1 MTDFDIL
8 IIGGGLVGASLAV
21 ALRQSPLRIGVIEAV
36 PLAASSQPSY
46 DDRTLALAYGS
57 KQIFDSIGCWRDI
70 APEATPIERIHISD
84 RGHFGVT
91 RLSAAESGLPAL
103 GYVVPNRALGV
114 VLMKSLQASKNIE
127 WLCPAEMR
135 EISIHSGHATVTI
148 TGVPSPLT
156 GGEAETGKGPVDLFP
171 AERVREPSAHPGQTR
186 QDGGGR
192 DRAHAP
198 SHLHPNPPPSRG
210 RESDSHSRNSMNKT
224 LTARLVIA
232 ADGAHSAVRAALGI
246 EAERTEY
253 CQSAIVTTVT
263 AGEPHGNTA
272 YERFTDTGPLALL
285 PLTDNRCAVVWSA
298 KAEEVST
305 ITGWSDAGFLAQ
317 LQDRFGDRL
326 GTFTRLGKR
335 STYPLMLTRVK
346 EHVRERLALI
356 GNAAHTVHPV
366 AGQGFNLG
374 LRDVAVMAEILTD
387 ALRNGEDIGGLA
399 ALRRYADWR
408 VRDNRVTAG
417 FTNGLIRMFSNN
429 AFPLTFMRNA
439 GLIAVDLLP
448 GVKRRFV
455 RVTSGLA
462 GKLPR
467 LARGLPL

>member
-1 MTDFDIL
+1 MNTVCPDYDIL

-21 ALRQSPLRIGVIEAV
+21 ALRESPLRIGVIEAA
-36 PLAASSQPSY
+36 PLAASTQPSY

-57 KQIFDSIGCWRDI
+57 KQIFDSIGCWHDI

-84 RGHFGVT
+84 RGRFGMT
-91 RLSAAESGLPAL
+91 RLSATESGMPAL
-103 GYVVPNRALGV
+103 GYVVPNRALGLA
-114 VLMKSLQASKNIE
+114 LMQTLQTAKNIE

-135 EISIHSGHATVTI
+135 EISIQPGCATVVI
-148 TGVPSPLT
+148 EGVPSPLT
-156 GGEAETGKGPVDLFP
+156 RGEAETGKGPVGLFP
-171 AERVREPSAHPGQTR
+171 AERVCEPSAHPGQTR
-186 QDGGGR
+186 QDGGGKNR
-192 DRAHAP
+192 THALL
-198 SHLHPNPPPSRG
+198 HLHPNPPPSRG
-210 RESDSHSRNSMNKT
+210 REKT
-224 LTARLVIA
+224 LRARLIIA
-232 ADGAHSAVRAALGI
+232 ADGAHSAVRRLLGI

-285 PLTDNRCAVVWSA
+285 PLSQNRCAVVWSA

-305 ITGWSDAGFLAQ
+305 ITGWNDAEFLAR

-326 GTFTRLGKR
+326 GTFTRLGKCT
-335 STYPLMLTRVK
+335 TYPLMLTRVK
-346 EHVRERLALI
+346 EQVRERLALI

-387 ALRNGEDIGGLA
+387 ALRNGKDIGGLA
-399 ALRRYADWR
+399 TLRRYADWR
-408 VRDNRVTAG
+408 VRDNRITAG
-417 FTNGLIRMFSNN
+417 FTNGLIRLFSNN
-429 AFPLTFMRNA
+429 AFPLTFARNA

>member
-1 MTDFDIL
+1 MKIDYDIL

-21 ALRQSPLRIGVIEAV
+21 ALRASPLRIGVIEVV
-36 PLAASSQPSY
+36 PLAASTQPSY
-46 DDRTLALAYGS
+46 DDRTLALAWGS
-57 KQIFDSIGCWRDI
+57 KKVFEGMGVWDEV

-91 RLSAAESGLPAL
+91 RLSATEAGLPAL
-103 GYVVPNRALGV
+103 GYVVANRALGI
-114 VLMKSLQASKNIE
+114 VLLKIMQASKNIE

-135 EISIHSGHATVTI
+135 EISIEGESATVVI
-148 TGVPSPLT
+148 EEVPSPLT
-156 GGEAETGKGPVDLFP
+156 GGEAETGKGPVDLSP

-186 QDGGGR
+186 QDGGGKN
-192 DRAHAP
+192 RAHASLHP
-198 SHLHPNPPPSRG
+198 HPNPPPSRG
-210 RESDSHSRNSMNKT
+210 REKT

-253 CQSAIVTTVT
+253 CQSAVVTTVT

-285 PLTDNRCAVVWSA
+285 PLRKNECAVVWSA
-298 KAEEVST
+298 KEAEVPT
-305 ITGWSDAGFLAQ
+305 ILGWSDVEFLNQ

-326 GTFTRLGKR
+326 GAFTRPGKR
-335 STYPLMLTRVK
+335 AAYPLALTRVK

-374 LRDVAVMAEILTD
+374 LRDVASIAEILTD
-387 ALRNGEDIGGLA
+387 AVRAGEDIGSLA
-399 ALRRYADWR
+399 VLRRYADWR
-408 VRDNRVTAG
+408 QRDNQITAG
-417 FTNGLIRMFSNN
+417 FTNGLIRVFSNN
-429 AFPLTFMRNA
+429 AFPLTFLRNA
-439 GLIAVDLLP
+439 GLLAVDLMP
-448 GVKRRFV
+448 GVKRGFV
-455 RVTSGLA
+455 RVTSGLS
-462 GKLPR
+462 G

>member
-1 MTDFDIL
+1 MGAGMRRNDRICGAIVFMKTDYDIL
-8 IIGGGLVGASLAV
+8 IIGGGLVGASLAC
-21 ALRQSPLRIGVIEAV
+21 ALRASELRIGVIEAV

-57 KQIFDSIGCWRDI
+57 KRIFESVGVWNEF
-70 APEATPIERIHISD
+70 APDATPIERIHISD
-84 RGHFGVT
+84 RGHFGIT
-91 RLSAAESGLPAL
+91 RLSAAEVGLPAL
-103 GYVVPNRALGV
+103 GYVVANRALGV
-114 VLMKSLQASKNIE
+114 ALMKTLQTAKNIE
-127 WLCPAEMR
+127 WLCPAEMQDIKLTP
-135 EISIHSGHATVTI
+135 ESASVTVRHND
-148 TGVPSPLT
+148 
-156 GGEAETGKGPVDLFP
+156 A
-171 AERVREPSAHPGQTR
+171 
-186 QDGGGR
+186 
-192 DRAHAP
+192 
-198 SHLHPNPPPSRG
+198 
-210 RESDSHSRNSMNKT
+210 NKT
-224 LTARLVIA
+224 LTARLIIA
-232 ADGAHSAVRAALGI
+232 ADGAYSAVRAAMGI
-246 EAERTEY
+246 EAQRTEY
-253 CQSAIVTTVT
+253 RQSAIVTTVT

-285 PLTDNRCAVVWSA
+285 PLSDNRCAMVWSA
-298 KAEEVST
+298 KAEEVPT
-305 ITGWSDAGFLAQ
+305 ILGWSDAEFLNH

-326 GTFTRLGKR
+326 GSFTRPGKR
-335 STYPLMLTRVK
+335 AAYPLALTRVK

-387 ALRNGEDIGGLA
+387 ALRRGEDIGGLTV
-399 ALRRYADWR
+399 LRRYADWR

-417 FTNGLIRMFSNN
+417 FTNGLIRIFSNN
-429 AFPLTFMRNA
+429 AFPLTFVRNA

-462 GKLPR
+462 GRLPR